1 MRKILT
7 MLGIVVMVIFTF
19 GLVFAEGQEVS
30 KKDPIVI
37 NMGNIDT
44 PFELNLSNTNGQFS
58 STDIKCRAFKKILE
72 AKSHGRFKVKI
83 YPNGQLGNQ
92 QEMMEMNREGSL
104 QMTGCSA
111 SPIVR
116 YTKEFM
122 AFQIPYIFKDVN
134 VALKAMNGPLGEE
147 FNELFVEK
155 TGIRFLAWGFEGYFN
170 VGTVNKKV
178 VVPSDMKGLKI
189 RSGMSAINVQIFKLL
204 DAIATPIPFTEI
216 YTSLQQRVIDG
227 VSTPTGFHYALNLYE
242 QEKYLNMADIL
253 FSWSPI
259 SINEKF
265 YRSLSKED
273 QYLIKD
279 AAVEAMKTF
288 QGMVLWGR
296 SLWMEELKKQG
307 MEVIIPTPEQKAL
320 WIKTLR
326 DPMIKWA
333 KKQIGPEWV
342 DKVFNASKEAE
353 EKLYGSTQ

>member
-1 MRKILT
+1 MRKVLVT
-7 MLGIVVMVIFTF
+7 LATAVMVIFTF
-19 GLVFAEGQEVS
+19 GLVFAEGQEV
-30 KKDPIVI
+30 KDPIII

-44 PFELNLSNTNGQFS
+44 PFELDLKSTNGQFS

-72 AKSHGRFKVKI
+72 ARSHGRFKVKI

-104 QMTGCSA
+104 KMTGCSA

-116 YTKEFM
+116 YAEEFM

-134 VALKAMNGPLGEE
+134 VALEVMNGPLGEE
-147 FNELFVEK
+147 FNELFVKK

-170 VGTVNKKV
+170 VGTTNKRV
-178 VVPSDMKGLKI
+178 VVPSDMKELKI

-204 DAIATPIPFTEI
+204 GAIATPIPFTEI

-227 VSTPTGFHYALNLYE
+227 VSTPTGFHYALNLFE
-242 QEKYLNMADIL
+242 QEKYLNMADII

-265 YRSLSKED
+265 YRSLPKED
-273 QYLIKD
+273 QVLIKE
-279 AAVEAMKTF
+279 AALEAMKTF

-296 SLWMEELKKQG
+296 SLWIEELKKKG

-320 WIKTLR
+320 WVKALR
-326 DPMIKWA
+326 DPMIEWT

-342 DKVFNASKEAE
+342 DKVVNASKKAE
-353 EKLYGSTQ
+353 ERLYGSTR

>member
-1 MRKILT
+1 MRKALV
-7 MLGIVVMVIFTF
+7 MLVATAVIVTF
-19 GLVFAEGQEVS
+19 ASGLVFAES
-30 KKDPIVI
+30 KVKYPIII

-44 PFELNLSNTNGQFS
+44 PFELDLKSTNGQFS

-72 AKSHGRFKVKI
+72 ARSHGRFKVKI

-104 QMTGCSA
+104 KMTGCSA

-116 YTKEFM
+116 YAKEFM

-134 VALKAMNGPLGEE
+134 VALEVMNGPLGEE
-147 FNELFVEK
+147 FNEFFVKK

-170 VGTVNKKV
+170 VGTTSRRV

-204 DAIATPIPFTEI
+204 GAIATPIPFTEI

-227 VSTPTGFHYALNLYE
+227 VSTPTGFHYALNLFE
-242 QEKYLNMADIL
+242 QEKYLNMADII

-265 YRSLSKED
+265 YRSLPKED
-273 QYLIKD
+273 QVLIKE
-279 AAVEAMKTF
+279 AALEAMKTF

-296 SLWMEELKKQG
+296 SLWIEELKKKG

-320 WIKTLR
+320 WVKTLR
-326 DPMIKWA
+326 DPMIEWT
-333 KKQIGPEWV
+333 KKQIDPEWV
-342 DKVFNASKEAE
+342 DKVVNASRKAE
-353 EKLYGSTQ
+353 EKLYGSAQ